1 MPKMLNMRMF
11 SVDMKER
18 NVLATI
24 VLLAQMTYKQQ
35 SVMAASFVCHQANG
49 AQV

>member
-1 MPKMLNMRMF
+1 MLKMLNMRMF
-11 SVDMKER
+11 SVDIKGR

-35 SVMAASFVCHQANG
+35 SVMAASFLCH
-49 AQV
+49 

>member
-1 MPKMLNMRMF
+1 M
-11 SVDMKER
+11 
-18 NVLATI
+18 AT
-24 VLLAQMTYKQQ
+24 VLLLTQMTYKQQ

>member
-1 MPKMLNMRMF
+1 MLKMPNMWMF
-11 SVDMKER
+11 SVDVKER

-35 SVMAASFVCHQANG
+35 SVMAASFVCH
-49 AQV
+49 

>member
-1 MPKMLNMRMF
+1 MLKMPNMTMF
-11 SVDMKER
+11 SVDIKER

-35 SVMAASFVCHQANG
+35 PVMAASFVCH
-49 AQV
+49 

>member
-1 MPKMLNMRMF
+1 MLKMPNMRMF
-11 SVDMKER
+11 SVDVKER

-35 SVMAASFVCHQANG
+35 SVMAASFLCH
-49 AQV
+49 